1 MDTRDVTALGEQ
13 ATLGGLLLDPAPLA
27 GLRQWLRPGDFADTW
42 HGWVFTTLLER
53 HTAHHPIDPVTVGQ
67 DMTARYGRR
76 LAALPRLH
84 TLVANTPHAGHVVE
98 YARVVVDA
106 ALRREV
112 AGLGVLLRAAAAQT
126 AFDATTAP
134 MAATCNLVDAGLD
147 TAAERWATAN
157 GVAHDPVVVP
167 LALRAAARNG
177 DVRESAARYLDA
189 HPARDL
195 RAEHQHEIDLVG
207 TLIAHP
213 EHIAAVADWL
223 PPQRIGDPAWR
234 LLYATTLE
242 LAELGRPVDLI
253 TVAATAA
260 RYAHHGPDLPT
271 VEELRDVV
279 DAGWLA
285 WPSAVLRAVAADQ
298 VRRLADVGADQ
309 LSQAAGN
316 PGVQVG
322 DIADT
327 GHLITAALRRTATG
341 LPAAGNTSPAPAVVS
356 IRHEAVRR

>member
-1 MDTRDVTALGEQ
+1 MDTRDVTALAEQ
-13 ATLGGLLLDPAPLA
+13 ATLGALLLDSAPLTPI
-27 GLRQWLRPGDFADTW
+27 RQWLRPGDFADTW
-42 HGWVFTTLLER
+42 CGWVFTTMLER
-53 HTAHHPIDPVTVGQ
+53 HTAREPIDPVLVGQ
-67 DMTARYGRR
+67 DMTARHGRR
-76 LAALPRLH
+76 LAALPQLH
-84 TLVANTPHAGHVVE
+84 TLVANTPQASHVTE

-106 ALRREV
+106 ALRREIT
-112 AGLGVLLRAAAAQT
+112 GLGVLLRAAAAQT
-126 AFDATTAP
+126 AFDGSAIP
-134 MAATCNLVDAGLD
+134 MTATCNLVDAGFD
-147 TAAERWATAN
+147 TAAERWATAL

-177 DVRESAARYLDA
+177 DARESAARYLDA
-189 HPARDL
+189 HPPRDVG
-195 RAEHQHEIDLVG
+195 AEHQHEVDLVG

-253 TVAATAA
+253 TVASTAA
-260 RYAHHGPDLPT
+260 RYAHHGPELPALDDLRSV
-271 VEELRDVV
+271 VE
-279 DAGWLA
+279 AGWLA
-285 WPSAVLRAVAADQ
+285 WPSAVVRTVAADQ

-309 LSQAAGN
+309 LSQAAAN

-341 LPAAGNTSPAPAVVS
+341 LPTASDATP
-356 IRHEAVRR
+356 IRPVIGIHPEAVGR